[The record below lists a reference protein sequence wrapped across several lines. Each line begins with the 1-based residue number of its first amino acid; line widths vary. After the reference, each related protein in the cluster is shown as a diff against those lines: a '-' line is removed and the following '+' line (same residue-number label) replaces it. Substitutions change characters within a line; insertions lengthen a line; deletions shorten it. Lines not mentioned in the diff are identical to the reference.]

1 MLLYRIQSREAL
13 AEAPLYDQVKE
24 EGYSLGDEHG
34 FALSDRLL
42 GAIGLTV
49 VAHSF
54 IEYNLGV
61 CITRLAGVSSHRGMM
76 MTAGMSFRAL
86 RGALQGL
93 VLDRVAPTSAE
104 AAKFR
109 DIMARV
115 TKFEEFRNQ
124 AAHSLW
130 ATTREDI
137 NKALR
142 IKANTG
148 KAGFRSAPIDVNVD
162 TISHAIKNSNRA
174 MHDLMQFVDGLV
186 KAEE

>member
-1 MLLYRIQSREAL
+1 MS
-13 AEAPLYDQVKE
+13 DQVKDE
-24 EGYSLGDEHG
+24 DYSLGDEHG

-54 IEYNLGV
+54 IEHNMGV
-61 CITRLAGVSSHRGMM
+61 CITQLAGASSHRGMM

-86 RGALQGL
+86 RSALQGL
-93 VLDRVAPTSAE
+93 VLDRVASTSAE

-109 DIMARV
+109 EIMARV

-137 NKALR
+137 SKALR
-142 IKANTG
+142 IKTTTG
-148 KAGFRSAPIDVNVD
+148 KEGFRAAPIDVSVD
-162 TISHAIKNSNRA
+162 TISQSIKNSNRA
-174 MHDLMQFVDGLV
+174 IHDLMQFVDGLV
-186 KAEE
+186 KAEK